1 MLCLLSDNYTDLAKN
16 YMTMTQFKEHF
27 LFNPFKSEIFLS
39 PETLGYI
46 QVVGQVHQV
55 EQDIE
60 GEDKVDS
67 EDMIDLEDK
76 VGFEDTIDLEDTVGF
91 EDMIDLEDKV
101 GFESK
106 VDLEDKVGLEGEV
119 DFEDMVGLEGNVEF
133 EDKAEGKVDFGDKL
147 EVVEQQVEPMGRQ
160 LKIGV
165 MTSVAA
171 E

>member
-27 LFNPFKSEIFLS
+27 LFNPFKLEIVLS

-76 VGFEDTIDLEDTVGF
+76 VGFEG
-91 EDMIDLEDKV
+91 
-101 GFESK
+101 K

-171 E
+171 D